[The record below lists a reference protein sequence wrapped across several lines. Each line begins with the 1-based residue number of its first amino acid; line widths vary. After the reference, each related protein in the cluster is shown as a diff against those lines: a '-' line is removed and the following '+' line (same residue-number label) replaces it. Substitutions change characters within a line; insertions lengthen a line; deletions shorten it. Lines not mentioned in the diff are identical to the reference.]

1 MSKKNDK
8 LGKKTRSR
16 KKEKEEREQERRMEK
31 IRQFWIMRTR
41 KNKNEVQL
49 QCTSNYGKFA
59 KIFKASFFPVSKLI
73 GAKRKTWLKNGV
85 FSL

>member
-8 LGKKTRSR
+8 LGKKTRCR

-31 IRQFWIMRTR
+31 IGQFWIMRTR

-49 QCTSNYGKFA
+49 QCTSN
-59 KIFKASFFPVSKLI
+59 
-73 GAKRKTWLKNGV
+73 
-85 FSL
+85 